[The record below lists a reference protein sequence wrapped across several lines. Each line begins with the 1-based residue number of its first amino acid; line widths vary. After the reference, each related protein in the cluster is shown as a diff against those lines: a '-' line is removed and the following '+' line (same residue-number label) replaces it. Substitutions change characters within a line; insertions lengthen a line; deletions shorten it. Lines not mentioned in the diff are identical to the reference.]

1 MENKNLL
8 VVFVKNIRLGKVKT
22 RLAQTI
28 GNENAFLIYKELV
41 KITEK
46 ATQQLQNCTIQIY
59 FSDEIEETQW
69 DNCKKFIQQGND
81 LGEKMQH
88 AFQQGF
94 TSGYE
99 KIVLIGSDL
108 PAISASIIQQGF
120 DALNSNDIVFGPAE
134 DGGYYLVG
142 MNKLH
147 PTIFQNKP
155 WSNEE
160 LLSVTLKELSGYK
173 LQLLP
178 FLNDIDV
185 YEDLK
190 KHPLLLQLIENPET
204 LNFKLQTSNNKI

>member
-8 VVFVKNIRLGKVKT
+8 IVFVKNIRLGKVKT

-28 GNENAFLIYKELV
+28 GDENAFLIYKELV
-41 KITEK
+41 KITEE
-46 ATQQLQNCTIQIY
+46 ATQQLQHCAIQIY
-59 FSDEIEETQW
+59 FSDIIIKTKWKGCQ
-69 DNCKKFIQQGND
+69 KFVQQGND
-81 LGEKMQH
+81 LGEKMQD
-88 AFQQGF
+88 AFHRGF
-94 TSGYE
+94 AMGYQ
-99 KIVLIGSDL
+99 KIILIGSDL
-108 PAISASIIQQGF
+108 PDISASIIQLGF
-120 DALNSNDIVFGPAE
+120 DELIKNDIVFGPAE

-142 MNKLH
+142 MKKLH

-160 LLSVTLKELSGYK
+160 LLSLTLKELSDYK

-190 KHPLLLQLIENPET
+190 KHPSLLQLLEKPQT
-204 LNFKLQTSNNKI
+204 LN

>member
-8 VVFVKNIRLGKVKT
+8 IVFVKNIRLGKVKT

-28 GNENAFLIYKELV
+28 GDENAFLIYKELV

-59 FSDEIEETQW
+59 FSDVIIENKWEG
-69 DNCKKFIQQGND
+69 CEKFIQQGND

-94 TSGYE
+94 TMGYE

-108 PAISASIIQQGF
+108 PDISSAIIQQGF
-120 DALNSNDIVFGPAE
+120 DALNNNDIVFGPTE

-160 LLSVTLKELSGYK
+160 LLKITLNELSNTKIK
-173 LQLLP
+173 LLEI
-178 FLNDIDV
+178 LNDIDV

-190 KHPLLLQLIENPET
+190 KYPSLLQLIEKPET
-204 LNFKLQTSNNKI
+204 LNFKQ

>member
-8 VVFVKNIRLGKVKT
+8 IVFVKNIRLGKVKT

-28 GNENAFLIYKELV
+28 GDENAFLIYKELV

-46 ATQQLQNCTIQIY
+46 ATQQLQNCAIQIF
-59 FSDEIEETQW
+59 FSDVIIKTKWKGCE
-69 DNCKKFIQQGND
+69 KFIQQGNN

-94 TSGYE
+94 ASGYE

-108 PAISASIIQQGF
+108 PDISAPIIQQGF

-160 LLSVTLKELSGYK
+160 LLSVTLKELSDYK

-190 KHPLLLQLIENPET
+190 KHPSLLQLIEKSE
-204 LNFKLQTSNNKI
+204 TSNLKLIKI

>member
-8 VVFVKNIRLGKVKT
+8 IVFVKNIRLGKVKT

-28 GNENAFLIYKELV
+28 GDENAFLIYKELV
-41 KITEK
+41 KITEQ
-46 ATQQLQNCTIQIY
+46 ATNQLQNCTIQLF
-59 FSDEIEETQW
+59 FSDVIIKTKWKSCE
-69 DNCKKFIQQGND
+69 KFIQQGND

-94 TSGYE
+94 ASGHE
-99 KIVLIGSDL
+99 KIILIGSDL
-108 PAISASIIQQGF
+108 PDISATIIQQGF
-120 DALNSNDIVFGPAE
+120 DALNNNDIVFGPAE

-142 MNKLH
+142 MKKLH

-160 LLSVTLKELSGYK
+160 LLSLTLKELSDYK

-190 KHPLLLQLIENPET
+190 KHPSLLQLIEKPET
-204 LNFKLQTSNNKI
+204 SNFEPQTLN

>member
-8 VVFVKNIRLGKVKT
+8 IVFVKNIRLGKVKT

-28 GNENAFLIYKELV
+28 GDENAFLIYKELV

-59 FSDEIEETQW
+59 FSDVVEENQW
-69 DNCKKFIQQGND
+69 DNCEKFVQQGND
-81 LGEKMQH
+81 LGEKMQD
-88 AFQQGF
+88 AFHRGF
-94 TSGYE
+94 AMGYQ
-99 KIVLIGSDL
+99 KIILIGSDL
-108 PAISASIIQQGF
+108 PAISAPIIQQGF

-134 DGGYYLVG
+134 DGGYYLVS
-142 MNKLH
+142 MKKLH
-147 PTIFQNKP
+147 PTVFQNKP

-160 LLSVTLKELSGYK
+160 LLSLTLKELSDYK

-190 KHPLLLQLIENPET
+190 KHPSLLQLIENPET